1 MLFLVLGRGKTGSL
15 VAEVAHERG
24 HGVRV
29 LGEEENSNAMA
40 LTAPFLAGFDAVIDF
55 TTPEAAVSNIRACL
69 ANGARVVVGT
79 TGWYQHL
86 EDMRA
91 LASRKNAAL
100 LYGTNFSVGVQAFFR
115 LARELALAA
124 PHYQYSITETHH
136 ITKKDAPSGTALS
149 IKQVLEAANPGVQ
162 VEITSKRE
170 GGHSGLHVLE
180 ARSSNDIIELKHE
193 AFSRRGFAEG
203 AVRAAEWIAGRTGT
217 WDFMEIAHQ
226 LSSPDDPPNSSRTAS
241 PSS

>member
-15 VAEVAHERG
+15 VASVAHERG

-29 LGEEENSNAMA
+29 VGEEENPNAAA

-55 TTPEAAVSNIRACL
+55 TTPDAVIHNLRACL

-86 EDMRA
+86 DDMRA
-91 LASRKNAAL
+91 LAARKNAGFI
-100 LYGTNFSVGVQAFFR
+100 YGTNFSIGVQALLR
-115 LARELALAA
+115 VARELAVAA
-124 PHYQYSITETHH
+124 PHFQFSITETHH

-149 IKQVLEAANPGVQ
+149 LKQVLQSANPGLDVPI
-162 VEITSKRE
+162 ESKRE
-170 GGHSGLHVLE
+170 GDAAGIHVIE
-180 ARSSNDIIELKHE
+180 ARSQNDLIQLKHE

-203 AVRAAEWIAGRTGT
+203 AVRAAEWLAGKSGV
-217 WDFMEIAHQ
+217 WEFSEISGQFA
-226 LSSPDDPPNSSRTAS
+226 
-241 PSS
+241 